1 MSTHTTS
8 IHISFIGLGLKLM
21 QAWRRHFAVVLT
33 LLLWGLFTRT
43 SFAGTCATRTITN
56 HSLPARSYTV
66 DATHIEEV
74 IATHTAS
81 VVWADCKTE
90 STPWESLGTWIA
102 YFPANFTTS
111 TVNSGSDLFSSPSTL
126 GGFDYDRYS
135 NTGGNFFP
143 VDSAHIRYRY
153 LINCKTNFFNEIG
166 FCLDD
171 QTNAVPLDSAQVY
184 STTDYGLRMYV
195 DLTWS
200 GTNNDHKGCVQI
212 AATGVWGWTEAGKA
226 VARGMELRSHGC
238 TSVKLDAKLTIVK
251 TKPFNINKFEN
262 VATVNLTKTNFF
274 KYSLCEP
281 VSGCS
286 GKAGSVKA
294 LGGPFDIFNSGK
306 PLTINLT
313 KTVRPTGNCI
323 VKLKSKPTRSHL

>member
-1 MSTHTTS
+1 MATHCTN
-8 IHISFIGLGLKLM
+8 ILVSFIGLRLKFL
-21 QAWRRHFAVVLT
+21 QAWHRHFSVALT
-33 LLLWGLFTRT
+33 LLLWGLLSST
-43 SFAGTCATRTITN
+43 SFAGTCANRTITN
-56 HSLPARSYTV
+56 NSLPARSYTV
-66 DATHIEEV
+66 DATPIEEV

-81 VVWADCKTE
+81 VVWTGCKTD

-111 TVNSGSDLFSSPSTL
+111 TANSGADSFSSPSTL
-126 GGFDYDRYS
+126 GGFNYTRNS

-166 FCLDD
+166 FCLDG
-171 QTNAVPLDSAQVY
+171 QSNAVTLDSAQV
-184 STTDYGLRMYV
+184 SSNSDYGLRMYV

-200 GTNNDHKGCVQI
+200 GTNNDNKGCVEI
-212 AATGVWGWTEAGKA
+212 AATGVSGWTEAGQA

-251 TKPFNINKFEN
+251 TKPFTTPKFDN
-262 VATVNLTKTNFF
+262 VATVNLTKTNFL

-294 LGGPFDIFNSGK
+294 LGGPLDIFNSGQ

-313 KTVRPTGNCI
+313 KTVRPIKKC
-323 VKLKSKPTRSHL
+323 VVQLQSAPTRSRL

>member
-1 MSTHTTS
+1 M
-8 IHISFIGLGLKLM
+8 L
-21 QAWRRHFAVVLT
+21 V
-33 LLLWGLFTRT
+33 WGLLISP
-43 SFAGTCATRTITN
+43 SFAGSCKTRTITN
-56 HSLPARSYTV
+56 HSLPASSYTV
-66 DATHIEEV
+66 DATPIEEV

-81 VVWADCKTE
+81 VVWTGCKTD

-111 TVNSGSDLFSSPSTL
+111 TANSGSDLFSSPSTI
-126 GGFDYDRYS
+126 GGFNYGRFS

-171 QTNAVPLDSAQVY
+171 QSNSVPLDSAQVATN
-184 STTDYGLRMYV
+184 SDYGLRMYV

-200 GTNNDHKGCVQI
+200 GTNDDAKGCVEI
-212 AATGVWGWTEAGKA
+212 AAKGVSGWPEAGQA

-251 TKPFNINKFEN
+251 TKPFTTPKFDN
-262 VATVNLTKTNFF
+262 VATVNLSKTNFF
-274 KYSLCEP
+274 KYTLCEP

-286 GKAGSVKA
+286 GKASSVKA
-294 LGGPFDIFNSGK
+294 LGDQFDIFNPGK
-306 PLTINLT
+306 PLRINLT
-313 KTVRPTGNCI
+313 KTVRPI
-323 VKLKSKPTRSHL
+323 PPVKKCVVQLQSAPTRSRL